1 VRYRPA
7 RESQL
12 AKSQKPLVI
21 QRIYETLLDP
31 ATGQLRRTV
40 VTGRDVMDAIDWA
53 NANHGSTLSNRN
65 PANFIKDVIRGKGAS
80 GMWPDSL
87 KAARITAKQTTGG
100 GNVFEFVP
108 YDVGQ
113 ADPFPDRFGYHPGV
127 QRHKVQ
133 TISVPLATKA
143 LGRDDETYL
152 IQVAVK
158 LGIVETHFALHSPID
173 VVELYHLQIGIKLR
187 LCEVDA
193 LYAAKYML
201 DGVQHDMVIT
211 VEAKKK
217 RQRILVEQVVQQV
230 RAAFNETAVN
240 LVVPIALTAVEGGIY
255 IAEFKAIQRDQLGDF
270 DDLELQTEAMYELTP
285 PVAGI

>member
-1 VRYRPA
+1 MP
-7 RESQL
+7 
-12 AKSQKPLVI
+12 KSEKPVVI
-21 QRIYETLLDP
+21 ERIFDVLFDKDTK
-31 ATGQLRRTV
+31 QLRRTV
-40 VTGRDVMDAIDWA
+40 VTNQDIVEAIVWA
-53 NANHGSTLSNRN
+53 EANHGTRLSSRN
-65 PANFIKDVIRGKGAS
+65 PANFIKDLIRGAGAN

-87 KAARITAKQTTGG
+87 KAARVTAKQTTGG
-100 GNVFEFVP
+100 GNVFEFVDYGP
-108 YDVGQ
+108 GQ
-113 ADPFPDRFGYHPGV
+113 QEPFPDRFGHRDGV
-127 QRHKVQ
+127 PRHQVQ
-133 TISVPLATKA
+133 TVSVPLATKA

-193 LYAAKYML
+193 LYAAKYVV

-217 RQRILVEQVVQQV
+217 RQRILVEQVMQQV
-230 RAAFNETAVN
+230 RAAFNETKVD
-240 LVVPIALTAVEGGIY
+240 LVVPIALTAVDGGVY
-255 IAEFKAIQRDQLGDF
+255 IAEFKAVKRGELANF
-270 DDLELQTEAMYELTP
+270 EDLELATEAMYELKP